1 MKISQDRTEK
11 DENATAT
18 HKRISSISNK
28 KLKKPLAISALVL
41 LVLLIPVGFSLS
53 KALTA
58 AGSLPLSIRVVE
70 WVRSNGGGP
79 VVSYAEKTWYTLNAP
94 SKGGKPPAGL
104 IPKTT
109 STTVVT
115 KPQLQKQGLVPYS
128 VNPIATPVLPGEG
141 AWRPVGNP
149 INGLNPIYVADFRSS
164 KVYTS
169 QVAAVAWMNTKTL
182 TSVHLAAGYQ
192 EPGGNNWPLMSPIS
206 SSVAPNLL
214 AAFNSG
220 FRLSAAHGGFY
231 YNGTLGRGTPLVP
244 GAASLVFYKNGTV
257 NIGSW
262 GNQVSLTPNVEAVRQ
277 NLSLLVNNSKLA
289 SGLRSSNFQNWGA
302 TLGNQVRVWRSGVG
316 MTAQGDLVY
325 AAGPG
330 MSVHAL
336 ANVLLHAGAVRAMEL
351 DINTDWVNYFYFN
364 PTGSQPAAPANGH
377 RLLSTML
384 RPPLRYFQPTAR
396 DFIVLLKR

>member
-1 MKISQDRTEK
+1 MKISQDRPEQSVTMS
-11 DENATAT
+11 
-18 HKRISSISNK
+18 KRISPISNK
-28 KLKKPLAISALVL
+28 KLKKPLAIAALIL
-41 LVLLIPVGFSLS
+41 LVLLIPLGFSLS
-53 KALTA
+53 EALTA
-58 AGSLPLSIRVVE
+58 PGTLPLSIRAVE

-79 VVSYAEKTWYTLNAP
+79 IVSLAEKTWYSLNAP
-94 SKGGKPPAGL
+94 PKGGKPPAGL
-104 IPKTT
+104 IPKTNKKIT
-109 STTVVT
+109 T
-115 KPQLQKQGLVPYS
+115 KPQLESQGLIPY
-128 VNPIATPVLPGEG
+128 PIKTIATPPLPGEG
-141 AWRPVGNP
+141 QWRPVGKP
-149 INGLNPIYVADFRSS
+149 IHGLYPIYIADFRSS

-182 TSVHLAAGYQ
+182 TSVHLAAGYK
-192 EPGGNNWPLMSPIS
+192 EPGGTNWPLMSPIPAS
-206 SSVAPNLL
+206 IRPNLL

-220 FRLSAAHGGFY
+220 FRLSAARGGFY
-231 YNGTLGRGTPLVP
+231 YNGTLGRGTPLTP

-262 GNQVSLTPNVEAVRQ
+262 GSQVSLTPNVEAVRQ
-277 NLSLLVNNSKLA
+277 NLSLLVNNSKLV
-289 SGLRSSNFQNWGA
+289 SGLRSSNFQRWGA

-316 MTAQGDLVY
+316 ITAQGDLVY

-364 PTGSQPAAPANGH
+364 PAGSQPAGPSNGH

-396 DFIVLLKR
+396 DFVVLLKR